1 VLTHQWTCIEDPE
14 FHGEKQTVIFMQ
26 REKYE
31 KKVNGWRL
39 AGFSHFE
46 NGNLQE
52 EAPQNLSWSIHNP
65 I

>member
-1 VLTHQWTCIEDPE
+1 
-14 FHGEKQTVIFMQ
+14 M
-26 REKYE
+26 E

-52 EAPQNLSWSIHNP
+52 EAPQILSWSIHNP

>member
-31 KKVNGWRL
+31 KKSEWL
-39 AGFSHFE
+39 A
-46 NGNLQE
+46 
-52 EAPQNLSWSIHNP
+52 ASWIFP
-65 I
+65 L